1 LFTSGRDRALIVAD
15 RKSAA
20 SDRQAVEDLD
30 LTGNLAFGF
39 SWLLVMAIGLIPVY
53 DSALPHNPTPST
65 SALIVFFVAV
75 GSGIVLKRHY
85 SWVGV
90 VMHIFGQIFIW
101 LSIFCIS
108 LAAVLYA
115 AG

>member
-1 LFTSGRDRALIVAD
+1 MSDRT
-15 RKSAA
+15 RAA
-20 SDRQAVEDLD
+20 SNRQKGENLD

-39 SWLLVMAIGLIPVY
+39 SWLLVMAIGLMPIY
-53 DSALPHNPTPST
+53 DSALPRDPTPST

-75 GSGIVLKRHY
+75 GSGIVLKRYY
-85 SWVGV
+85 SWIGV

-108 LAAVLYA
+108 LMSVLILA
-115 AG
+115 D

>member
-1 LFTSGRDRALIVAD
+1 M
-15 RKSAA
+15 
-20 SDRQAVEDLD
+20 SDRTGAAANRQKVENLD

-39 SWLLVMAIGLIPVY
+39 SWLLVMAIGLMPIY
-53 DSALPHNPTPST
+53 DSALPRDPTPST
-65 SALIVFFVAV
+65 SAFIVFFVAV

-90 VMHIFGQIFIW
+90 VMHIFGQICIW

-108 LAAVLYA
+108 LMSVLIVA
-115 AG
+115 D